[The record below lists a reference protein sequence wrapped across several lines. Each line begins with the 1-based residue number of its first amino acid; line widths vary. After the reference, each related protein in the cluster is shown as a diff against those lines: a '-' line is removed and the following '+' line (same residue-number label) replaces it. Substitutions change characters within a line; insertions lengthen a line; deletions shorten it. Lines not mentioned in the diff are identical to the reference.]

1 MADSARGSPADESSS
16 SGNRPRSG
24 VRSATTGD
32 PTAARCTPKRG
43 MPESSPLGAQHRR
56 TRSRSA
62 LARHS
67 ANAAIASASAI
78 GLRANASS
86 ISSWVPSA
94 IAARSFAFSN
104 LSRSVA
110 ATFIKAAALP
120 IRCSNFRWNSST
132 VPRNKSCVC
141 FTVRF
146 SSRQAA
152 RTRSTS
158 DALTKTSD
166 AFAKAAMQSGRLNEL
181 PL

>member
-104 LSRSVA
+104 LSRSVS
-110 ATFIKAAALP
+110 LP
-120 IRCSNFRWNSST
+120 PSL
-132 VPRNKSCVC
+132 
-141 FTVRF
+141 
-146 SSRQAA
+146 RQPHCQYAA
-152 RTRSTS
+152 RIS
-158 DALTKTSD
+158 DGIPPRYLATNRAS
-166 AFAKAAMQSGRLNEL
+166 ASPSGSHPGRRRARAQ
-181 PL
+181 PRMR